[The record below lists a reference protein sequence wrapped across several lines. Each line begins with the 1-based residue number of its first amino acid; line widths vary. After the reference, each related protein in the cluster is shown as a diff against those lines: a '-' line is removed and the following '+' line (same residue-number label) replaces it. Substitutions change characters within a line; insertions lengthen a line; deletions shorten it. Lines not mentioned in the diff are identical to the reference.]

1 MAVCPFHSEKTPSLS
16 IDPARGLFHCFGCG
30 KSGDVF
36 GWVQE
41 TQGLGFSDAVELLAR
56 RAGVTLT
63 RDPEAAK
70 HRDRRERLVDAV
82 ERAVRDQR
90 KQKAVDEREAKKR
103 VRRRMR
109 FIRHILV
116 YLVVISALL
125 LIDALNG
132 GGWWFFYIA
141 ALWGAVLAIQ
151 GMRFVTRRKG
161 PLEQVMLERE
171 AAPDQ
176 SRS

>member
-1 MAVCPFHSEKTPSLS
+1 VSVQGQEQRFPREDVGDI
-16 IDPARGLFHCFGCG
+16 IDLAARLDDLVEDPTDLGLTFEQL
-30 KSGDVF
+30 VR
-36 GWVQE
+36 V
-41 TQGLGFSDAVELLAR
+41 
-56 RAGVTLT
+56 AGEVGIS
-63 RDPEAAK
+63 R
-70 HRDRRERLVDAV
+70 DAV

-90 KQKAVDEREAKKR
+90 RQKTVDEREAKKR

-116 YLVVISALL
+116 YLVVVSSLF

-161 PLEQVMLERE
+161 PLEQAMLERKTD
-171 AAPDQ
+171 PGQ